1 MSVLSSITVYPIKSL
16 PGHALDQA
24 DVLSSS
30 ALKHDRRLALVDDV
44 GTIVN
49 AKRTADIH
57 RIEAQYIDDVQSVR
71 LRRRGDASW
80 QVFHLTDE
88 QSQLASYCGELLNMR
103 LTLIE
108 DRVAGLPDDST
119 LPGPTVVAR
128 SSLAAVADW
137 FNLKIDDV
145 RARFRANLEID
156 DVEPFWE
163 DRLLSV
169 DDRGRL
175 FRIGEVDFAGV
186 NPCARCVVPTRDPH
200 SGSIRS
206 GFAKEFAERRAA
218 TLPSWAVRERF
229 DHYYRLSVNTRL
241 APSSIGGSIRI
252 GDAIELI
259 ARE

>member
-16 PGHALDQA
+16 PGHALEKA
-24 DVLSSS
+24 EVLRSS
-30 ALKHDRRLALVDDV
+30 ALKHDRRLALVDDT
-44 GTIVN
+44 GAIVN

-57 RIEAQYIDDVQSVR
+57 RIEAEYIDDVQSVR
-71 LRRRGDASW
+71 LRRRGDSSW
-80 QVFHLTDE
+80 QTFDLATE

-103 LTLIE
+103 LRLIE

-128 SSLAAVADW
+128 SSLAAVAEW
-137 FNLKIDDV
+137 FNLKIEDV

-169 DDRGRL
+169 DDRGL
-175 FRIGEVDFAGV
+175 PFRMGDVEFAGV

-200 SGSIRS
+200 SGNIRS

-229 DHYYRLSVNTRL
+229 DHFYRLSVNTRL
-241 APSSIGGSIRI
+241 APSSSGGMIRL
-252 GDAIELI
+252 GDAIEL
-259 ARE
+259 ATRE